1 MKYRNAGI
9 ISPIQEYIVGSL
21 ARCGQLMSGVAA
33 NPISHQKSV
42 GTTASSVGFAIVTV
56 MTVRYPDR
64 NSFEASVAKQQTG
77 KCMNVAVNYIILA
90 LA

>member
-1 MKYRNAGI
+1 MKYRNAAI
-9 ISPIQEYIVGSL
+9 IFPIQEYIVGRL
-21 ARCGQLMSGVAA
+21 MGRGQSMSGVMADPA
-33 NPISHQKSV
+33 PREKSV
-42 GTTASSVGFAIVTV
+42 RVSAGSVRFTVVTV